1 MKRFKYDDD
10 DDDFVCYV
18 LKLLN
23 FRYNKRSS
31 LKIKM
36 YNVILLIII
45 KKTNK
50 INKRTNCSLSIML
63 ID

>member
-1 MKRFKYDDD
+1 MKRFKYN

-31 LKIKM
+31 LNKDVQCYFTYNNKKKQIK
-36 YNVILLIII
+36 
-45 KKTNK
+45 
-50 INKRTNCSLSIML
+50 
-63 ID
+63 